1 MNESPQIFKLLSEV
15 MKDVGAV
22 RKAERNTHQNFNFR
36 GIDAVVNAASPAL
49 RAHGVIVFPQLISS
63 EYELVQIGQNR
74 TQMGYA
80 RIIVKYV
87 FAAPDGSTV
96 ETTVPAES
104 MDSGDK
110 ATAKAMS
117 VAFRTALLQTLCLPT
132 DDGDPDLDTFER
144 SPAQSAQQPTAYAPR
159 KEPTQVKAATQFKPQ
174 HEQRTRVGSAASPPS
189 DAQTRFVKDLLVK
202 TNADESLIEDAWQT
216 TIAMMTGAQAKQII
230 DALLRVQKGEAE
242 IVMNDAGKFAVV

>member
-1 MNESPQIFKLLSEV
+1 MSESPMIFKLLSLV
-15 MKDVGAV
+15 MNDAGAV
-22 RKAERNTHQNFNFR
+22 KKSDFNSHQKFNFR
-36 GIDAVVNAASPAL
+36 GIDAVINAVSPAL
-49 RAHGVIVFPQLISS
+49 RARGVVVFPQLISS

-80 RIIVKYV
+80 RIVVKYV

-132 DDGDPDLDTFER
+132 DEGDPDLDSFER
-144 SPAQSAQQPTAYAPR
+144 SPAQHTEKPRTAPAPR
-159 KEPTQVKAATQFKPQ
+159 KEPTQFKQ
-174 HEQRTRVGSAASPPS
+174 EHEQRTRVGSAASPPS
-189 DAQTRFVKDLLVK
+189 DAQIRFVKDLLVK
-202 TNADESLIEDAWQT
+202 TTADESLIEDAWQT
-216 TIAMMTGAQAKQII
+216 SIAKMTGAQAKQII

-242 IVMNDAGKFAVV
+242 IVMNDAGKFAIV

>member
-1 MNESPQIFKLLSEV
+1 MIFKLLSLV
-15 MKDVGAV
+15 MNDAGAV
-22 RKAERNTHQNFNFR
+22 KKSDFNSHQKFNFR
-36 GIDAVVNAASPAL
+36 GIDAVINAVSPAL
-49 RAHGVIVFPQLISS
+49 RARGVVVFPQLISS

-80 RIIVKYV
+80 RIVVKYV

-132 DDGDPDLDTFER
+132 DDADPDADSFER
-144 SPAQSAQQPTAYAPR
+144 SPAQSTQKPAAYVPR
-159 KEPTQVKAATQFKPQ
+159 KEPAQVKAEPQ
-174 HEQRTRVGSAASPPS
+174 QQRARTGSAASSPS
-189 DAQTRFVKDLLVK
+189 DAQIRFVKDLLVK
-202 TNADESLIEDAWQT
+202 TTADESLIEDAWQT
-216 TIAMMTGAQAKQII
+216 SIATMTGAQAKQII

-242 IVMNDAGKFAVV
+242 IVMNDAGKFAIV

>member
-1 MNESPQIFKLLSEV
+1 MSESPMIFKLLSEV

-36 GIDAVVNAASPAL
+36 GIDSVVNAASPAL

-80 RIIVKYV
+80 RIVVKYV

-132 DDGDPDLDTFER
+132 DEGDPDLDSFER
-144 SPAQSAQQPTAYAPR
+144 SPAQSTQKPAAYVPR
-159 KEPTQVKAATQFKPQ
+159 KEPSQVKAEPQ
-174 HEQRTRVGSAASPPS
+174 QQRARTGSAASSPS
-189 DAQTRFVKDLLVK
+189 DAQIRFVKDLLVK
-202 TNADESLIEDAWQT
+202 TTADESLIEDAWQT
-216 TIAMMTGAQAKQII
+216 SIATMTGAQAKQII

-242 IVMNDAGKFAVV
+242 IVLNDAGKFAIV